1 MRRVRAFVAVLCC
14 SLLIGAALAGDDT
27 MPVAFNPA
35 TDEDPVRVTNPL
47 DGSEWVAWTYR
58 NGAESDIAVSRLVG
72 KGQWSKPQL
81 LGLAD
86 LEEQVQPALAVDGWG
101 TVYLAWAERATGSVK
116 LTAMRLGKQEWIR
129 PVVVAAGDASSP
141 ALLVAAGRRLVVGYQ
156 QEGRVKLAEYRLLSP
171 QVDPTA
177 NDGPDP
183 LGYGKEEGGDDED
196 DQMIDEPVGDL
207 FEIGVPRSQ
216 KEKGL

>member
-1 MRRVRAFVAVLCC
+1 MIVQVLGPGCANCTKLLVLTEQAVRELALDAKVEKVTDLGAIIGFGVMR
-14 SLLIGAALAGDDT
+14 T
-27 MPVAFNPA
+27 
-35 TDEDPVRVTNPL
+35 
-47 DGSEWVAWTYR
+47 
-58 NGAESDIAVSRLVG
+58 
-72 KGQWSKPQL
+72 
-81 LGLAD
+81 
-86 LEEQVQPALAVDGWG
+86 PALAVDGWG

-116 LTAMRLGKQEWIR
+116 LTAMRLGKQEWTR

-156 QEGRVKLAEYRLLSP
+156 QEGRVKLSEYRLLSP

-183 LGYGKEEGGDDED
+183 LGYGKEEGGEDED
-196 DQMIDEPVGDL
+196 DQMNDEPVGDL